1 VADTTRADA
10 LSCYGGSAYT
20 PNLCGLAEEGVL
32 FENAYRNSN
41 WTLPASVS
49 LFTGDYP
56 TAYARI
62 GENVAHKHD
71 FYWVGEEVRMLAEVL
86 TESGY
91 RRIVRIL
98 DFFLNEAP
106 RNFFAV

>member
-1 VADTTRADA
+1 MLIVADTTRADA
-10 LSCYGGSAYT
+10 LSCYGGSAHT

-32 FENAYRNSN
+32 FEDAYSNSN

-71 FYWVGEEVRMLAEVL
+71 FYWVGEEVRMLAEAL
-86 TESGY
+86 AEHGTSES
-91 RRIVRIL
+91 
-98 DFFLNEAP
+98 
-106 RNFFAV
+106 